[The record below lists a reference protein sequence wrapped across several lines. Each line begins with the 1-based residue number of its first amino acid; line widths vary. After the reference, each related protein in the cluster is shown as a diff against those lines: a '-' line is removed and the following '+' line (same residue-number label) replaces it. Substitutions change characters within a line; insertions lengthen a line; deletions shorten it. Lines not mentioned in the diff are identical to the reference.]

1 MFLKRA
7 NFSMSIVPFI
17 MNANKKK
24 KPSELEIFRNFLK
37 RHGLRYTPERET
49 IIREIF
55 STHEHFDV
63 DSLYIA
69 MRHKGQRVSK
79 ASIYRLIPLL
89 IKANLIEEVFFDS
102 GQMHYE
108 HIYGHEHHCH
118 LRCQECR
125 RIEEFS
131 DERVAEIEKELGEK
145 FNYKI
150 LRHKLE
156 VIGICSRCQKKALD
170 T

>member
-1 MFLKRA
+1 MET
-7 NFSMSIVPFI
+7 NS
-17 MNANKKK
+17 KKK
-24 KPSELEIFRNFLK
+24 EEPSELEIFRDFLK
-37 RHGLRYTPERET
+37 RHGMRYTPERET
-49 IIREIF
+49 IIKEIF

-63 DSLYIA
+63 DSLYIS
-69 MRHKGQRVSK
+69 MRQKGLRVSK

-89 IKANLIEEVFFDS
+89 IQANLIEEVFFEK

-118 LRCQECR
+118 LRCQRCS

-131 DERVAEIEKELGEK
+131 DKRVAQIEKDLEK
-145 FNYKI
+145 RFNYKI
-150 LRHKLE
+150 LRHRLE
-156 VIGICSRCQKKALD
+156 VIGLCSKCQKESEAK

>member
-1 MFLKRA
+1 MDSKDHKR
-7 NFSMSIVPFI
+7 
-17 MNANKKK
+17 
-24 KPSELEIFRNFLK
+24 PSELDIFRDFL
-37 RHGLRYTPERET
+37 RRQGMRYTPERET
-49 IIREIF
+49 IIKEIF

-63 DSLYIA
+63 DSLYLGI
-69 MRHKGQRVSK
+69 RQKGLRVSK

-89 IKANLIEEVFFDS
+89 IKANLIEEVFFEN

-125 RIEEFS
+125 KIEEFS
-131 DERVAEIEKELGEK
+131 DERVVQIEKELGEK
-145 FNYKI
+145 FNYRI

-156 VIGICSRCQKKALD
+156 VIGICSTCQKKMNRA
-170 T
+170 

>member
-1 MFLKRA
+1 MKTKENNRPSELDIFRQFLKRQG
-7 NFSMSIVPFI
+7 M
-17 MNANKKK
+17 
-24 KPSELEIFRNFLK
+24 
-37 RHGLRYTPERET
+37 RYTPERET
-49 IIREIF
+49 IIKEIF

-69 MRHKGQRVSK
+69 IRQKGLRVSK

-89 IKANLIEEVFFDS
+89 IKANLIDEVFFEN

-108 HIYGHEHHCH
+108 HTYGHEHHCH
-118 LRCQECR
+118 LRCRECR

-131 DERVAEIEKELGEK
+131 DERIAQIEEELSER

-150 LRHKLE
+150 LRHKFE
-156 VIGICSRCQKKALD
+156 VIGICSRCQKK
-170 T
+170 